1 MLMSLVKENTRLWT
15 ILGNKE
21 FLWVMIQTLTI
32 VFMELMVIIVIII
45 CNRLLLLLLFLL
57 LLLLL
62 LFLLLFLFL
71 LFLLLS
77 IADLIMLGLATHE
90 PYFTILREEFKPN
103 QPRPC
108 EICNQYGMYRHIAPY
123 NTLVYVKF
131 CLFFLSLCLCTI
143 CLFVCNILHVCCTC
157 TLHVLGESGCACVIH
172 VYVFVLYLLFV

>member
-21 FLWVMIQTLTI
+21 LLWVMIQTLTI

-57 LLLLL
+57 FLFLLF
-62 LFLLLFLFL
+62 LFLLLFLLFFLL

-108 EICNQYGMYRHIAPY
+108 EICNQYGMHRQAHCTVQYSCLRKVLFIFSLFVFVY
-123 NTLVYVKF
+123 N
-131 CLFFLSLCLCTI
+131 
-143 CLFVCNILHVCCTC
+143 LFVCV
-157 TLHVLGESGCACVIH
+157 
-172 VYVFVLYLLFV
+172 